1 MNNSHMPET
10 INFMN
15 SSVYLDVLGP
25 FKSKIKEELVS
36 AGLDFM
42 SSDIQVLEY
51 MLRGWGMYADAAPN
65 LGLSIDGFDE
75 LVSGEEYTITLK
87 KVDIDKYGQSF
98 DGQVK
103 NTSLG
108 TYEYVGIQ
116 SAE

>member
-10 INFMN
+10 VNFMN

-25 FKSKIKEELVS
+25 FKAKIKEDLVS

-51 MLRGWGMYADAAPN
+51 MLLGWGMYANAAPS

-75 LVSGEEYTITLK
+75 LVSGEHTVVLK

-98 DGQVK
+98 DGLVK

-108 TYEYVGIQ
+108 TYEYAGIQ
-116 SAE
+116 TK